1 LEPLVRR
8 VDVMVCSTAAADR
21 VRQLAG
27 SAVQVLIDD
36 RALDPRAIQML
47 AALLVQQ
54 DGNAPRPETPGPF
67 RRRARNA
74 TRKAP
79 VKKDGA

>member
-1 LEPLVRR
+1 
-8 VDVMVCSTAAADR
+8 MVCSAAAADR

-27 SAVQVLIDD
+27 PTVQVLIDD

-54 DGNAPRPETPGPF
+54 DGNRPRPEAPGPSG
-67 RRRARNA
+67 RSGHSTRDA
-74 TRKAP
+74 TRKTP
-79 VKKDGA
+79 VTKDGA

>member
-1 LEPLVRR
+1 
-8 VDVMVCSTAAADR
+8 MVCSAAAADR

-27 SAVQVLIDD
+27 PTVQVLIDD

-54 DGNAPRPETPGPF
+54 NGNQPDHRPPSRTGAAGPSVRSGRPVRDAL
-67 RRRARNA
+67 RR
-74 TRKAP
+74 AP

>member
-74 TRKAP
+74 TRKTP